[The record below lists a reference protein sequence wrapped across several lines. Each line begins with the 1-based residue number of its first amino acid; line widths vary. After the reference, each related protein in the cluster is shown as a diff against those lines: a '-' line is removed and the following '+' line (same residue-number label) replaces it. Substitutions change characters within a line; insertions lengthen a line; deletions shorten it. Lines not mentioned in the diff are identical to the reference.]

1 MSRSFSSILSAFK
14 RQWIP
19 AGLTLASVMVG
30 AIAYLMYTPKL
41 YEANARLILDE
52 KKVSVSELGRDL
64 ARLSENVPGGASPI
78 ATQAELIKS
87 QRVLKRAVD
96 KLASRGN
103 QNLPALD
110 QLSKSLRVKIIPA
123 TNILELSYQ
132 NQDPKTAAN
141 LVNAVMESM
150 IEENIESIR
159 AGARSVKIFLQKEV
173 PNQRAVLQKVERE
186 ENIYRERNGLIS
198 VADQTRKLV
207 DNLGTS
213 ENQERDL
220 SAQLQEISARNA
232 SLKQVIGTGSLKN
245 AYESVRIGQDEE
257 LKALRLKLANLET
270 KVIDERARLGDRNPD
285 LLATLEQ
292 RNEVRSLYEKK
303 LAPFSPNVAP
313 ANPNDA
319 NATIPQIDIAND
331 ALSQDLISKLIVG
344 EVEQVALEQKMLT
357 IQEEKSALQSRLADV
372 PVKQQPLTNL
382 VRSREEA
389 ETNLKQLQSKLQEAT
404 IAEAQ
409 LVSNLQIISQA
420 DIPLSAEW
428 PKNLVVILIAI
439 FFGLI
444 LVVVVVMFLELI
456 DNSLYD
462 SNEVENILKQPSLG
476 DLPPLPDNLINLNL
490 DAFLDDSLLVE
501 PYHKLLQSLKL
512 HSIEKL
518 RTLVISSPQIN
529 EGKSTVAAHLAIVA
543 AVSSQKTLL
552 IDANFRKPTQHQ
564 LFNLISSESGLSDV
578 IHGQLVL
585 NEAIQSTEIK
595 NLSILSCG
603 KSSSRPFLEL
613 ESEEL
618 QSLLK
623 TVITIFDLV
632 IIDTPAINDFS
643 DAITLSRYSDALLL
657 VVRNKISTRNG
668 LNQAVTEI
676 TKSGVTMTGF
686 VTNDIK
692 TSPSINYPNLNYNGS
707 TNGHKSDAMA
717 KTLKFLPFYNKLHK
731 PEMSSLEKMP

>member
-1 MSRSFSSILSAFK
+1 MSRNFSSILSAFK
-14 RQWIP
+14 RKWIP
-19 AGLTLASVMVG
+19 AGLTMTSVMVG

-41 YEANARLILDE
+41 YETNARLILDE

-64 ARLSENVPGGASPI
+64 AQLGSTVPGGANPI
-78 ATQAELIKS
+78 ATQAEFVKS
-87 QRVLKRAVD
+87 QRVLKRAVE
-96 KLASRGN
+96 KLASRGD
-103 QNLPALD
+103 QNLPALG

-132 NQDPKTAAN
+132 NRDPKTAAN
-141 LVNAVMESM
+141 LINAVMEATV
-150 IEENIESIR
+150 EENIESIR
-159 AGARSVKIFLQKEV
+159 ASARSIKIFLQEEV
-173 PNQRAVLQKVERE
+173 PRQRAVLQQVERQ
-186 ENIYRERNGLIS
+186 ENLYRERNGLIS

-232 SLKQVIGTGSLKN
+232 SLKQVIGTGSLKS

-257 LKALRLKLANLET
+257 LKGLRLKLANLET

-292 RNEVRSLYEKK
+292 RNEVRSLYKKK
-303 LAPFSPNVAP
+303 LAPFSPNVVP

-319 NATIPQIDIAND
+319 NATIPQINIAND

-344 EVEQVALEQKMLT
+344 QVEQVALEQKMLT

-409 LVSNLQIISQA
+409 LVSNLQIISQP
-420 DIPLSAEW
+420 DIPTSAES
-428 PKNLVVILIAI
+428 PKNSVVILIAI

-444 LVVVVVMFLELI
+444 LVVVVVMLLELT
-456 DNSLYD
+456 DNLLYD
-462 SNEVENILKQPSLG
+462 SDEVENILKQPSLG
-476 DLPPLPDNLINLNL
+476 NLPTLPDNLTTLNPGT
-490 DAFLDDSLLVE
+490 FLDNSLLVE
-501 PYHKLLQSLKL
+501 PYYMLLQSLKL
-512 HSIEKL
+512 RSIEKL
-518 RTLVISSPQIN
+518 RTLVISSAQIN

-543 AVSSQKTLL
+543 AMSSQKTLL
-552 IDANFRKPTQHQ
+552 IDANFRQPSQRR
-564 LFNLISSESGLSDV
+564 LFNLTSSESGLSDV

-613 ESEEL
+613 ESEEM
-618 QSLLK
+618 QSILK
-623 TVITIFDLV
+623 TVITVFDLV

-686 VTNDIK
+686 VANDIK
-692 TSPSINYPNLNYNGS
+692 TSPPVNYPNLNYNVAI
-707 TNGHKSDAMA
+707 NGHKSDAMA
-717 KTLKFLPFYNKLHK
+717 KPLKFSPFLQQVK
-731 PEMSSLEKMP
+731 